1 MSGNVGPGCLLRV
14 GGPCVSC
21 APSPRPQAC
30 LLLLPFL
37 RFSWG
42 HLCWENRNSLR
53 TVCPAAPPTHSQ
65 QATHGS
71 SEASTLE
78 AGPKP
83 QTRAGSQ
90 GWSGGQGRGEGPGHT
105 LHFLAGCALLRDTGP
120 RARDLEAWG
129 GLHACCQGQAGPRG
143 LRGGHCCPER
153 SVVTAPAWL
162 LQSRKEPP
170 GAWMSAEPLS
180 PGAPGGVAPGQPAGR
195 CRAARGLRRGV
206 QRAALAVAPLRGVGS
221 RVSWAPLGVRGAA
234 LVGR

>member
-1 MSGNVGPGCLLRV
+1 MGPRGQAGAPLGPWSLSAGSSPGTCVSTPAPLLATVCCQAVSGNVGPGCLPPSGARAS
-14 GGPCVSC
+14 PC

-65 QATHGS
+65 QATYGS

-90 GWSGGQGRGEGPGHT
+90 GWEWRARARARGWGHT
-105 LHFLAGCALLRDTGP
+105 PPPPGRVRAFSGTRAHEPGIWRHGEVSMLAARVRQGPVGP
-120 RARDLEAWG
+120 RVG
-129 GLHACCQGQAGPRG
+129 
-143 LRGGHCCPER
+143 
-153 SVVTAPAWL
+153 TAA
-162 LQSRKEPP
+162 QS
-170 GAWMSAEPLS
+170 
-180 PGAPGGVAPGQPAGR
+180 
-195 CRAARGLRRGV
+195 C
-206 QRAALAVAPLRGVGS
+206 
-221 RVSWAPLGVRGAA
+221 
-234 LVGR
+234 